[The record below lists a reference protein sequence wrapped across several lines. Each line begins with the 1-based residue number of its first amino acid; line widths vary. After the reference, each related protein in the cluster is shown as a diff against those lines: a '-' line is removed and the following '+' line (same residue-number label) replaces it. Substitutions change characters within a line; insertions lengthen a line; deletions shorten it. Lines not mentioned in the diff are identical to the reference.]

1 MTLNI
6 FEIHKPKATD
16 VLCNYQPHLLIKQ
29 LDFLSETEENTCTSE
44 KGAKKKKKSN
54 SSFPQQSIK
63 IDSPL
68 TYNMQD
74 TVVFRWKQP
83 ITWAGS
89 TLFFLTFDEEAFAEL
104 EKY

>member
-44 KGAKKKKKSN
+44 KGAKKKKN
-54 SSFPQQSIK
+54 QIHPFPNNQSK
-63 IDSPL
+63 L
-68 TYNMQD
+68 TA
-74 TVVFRWKQP
+74 P
-83 ITWAGS
+83 
-89 TLFFLTFDEEAFAEL
+89 
-104 EKY
+104 